1 MDLPATIN
9 IFLLHL
15 HLESWAAAS
24 DVEAFFGPSND
35 PTWKPSSAVE
45 TAAKRPSK
53 GPSCIKLSKVEKGSL
68 SHWTAGIQKTSNTTQ
83 GINGIGESY
92 PIKVGAC
99 HMQTKQLNTPNTPKH
114 HPKPVV
120 FCDCFCIFPIPSP
133 KHIFPSSKDLQVTLQ
148 CH

>member
-24 DVEAFFGPSND
+24 NVEAFFGPSND

-68 SHWTAGIQKTSNTTQ
+68 RTGLLEFKEHQTPHR
-83 GINGIGESY
+83 ESM
-92 PIKVGAC
+92 ALANL
-99 HMQTKQLNTPNTPKH
+99 T
-114 HPKPVV
+114 
-120 FCDCFCIFPIPSP
+120 
-133 KHIFPSSKDLQVTLQ
+133 
-148 CH
+148 